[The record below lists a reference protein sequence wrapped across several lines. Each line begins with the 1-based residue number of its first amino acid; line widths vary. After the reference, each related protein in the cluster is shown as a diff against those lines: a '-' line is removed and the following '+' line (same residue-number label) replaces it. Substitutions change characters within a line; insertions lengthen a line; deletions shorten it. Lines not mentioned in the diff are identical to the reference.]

1 MNKPSVTHWRTGK
14 ELLRYLKHTRFATL
28 RLTKCSDEEL
38 YLRVFSDADFAQQT
52 DRKSITGFVYLLGP
66 NLIDW
71 KSRKQTLVTT
81 STTEAELV
89 AMSDA
94 TDDLEW
100 KLALRQ
106 EMSGRSGPAMLLSD
120 CLSAIKKLKRGE
132 AGGRTKHLDIRAKAV
147 ADRMKRELVS
157 LSYVPTEDNVADM
170 LTKRLGFQK
179 VKHLCDL
186 IGLALV
192 VNDEPSQA
200 G

>member
-1 MNKPSVTHWRTGK
+1 M
-14 ELLRYLKHTRFATL
+14 
-28 RLTKCSDEEL
+28 
-38 YLRVFSDADFAQQT
+38 FSDADFAQQT